1 MEIIVALKLTDI
13 AEVPFET
20 CWLEA
25 FLPHSNAEERVR
37 KKAKK
42 PNHCVREKKMKSKEI
57 QSKNNSISP
66 HLMWRE

>member
-25 FLPHSNAEERVR
+25 FLPHSKAEERVR
-37 KKAKK
+37 KKAKN
-42 PNHCVREKKMKSKEI
+42 PIIVSGEKK
-57 QSKNNSISP
+57 
-66 HLMWRE
+66 

>member
-37 KKAKK
+37 KKAKNPIIVSGK
-42 PNHCVREKKMKSKEI
+42 KKMKSKEI
-57 QSKNNSISP
+57 QRKNNSISP
-66 HLMWRE
+66 T